1 MPDVQEVFRMSTQK
15 VKPDPGALERQFGQQ
30 RRRTIRRKAGV
41 YGLVAAL
48 VVIAAVAVREGVVSA
63 RHVPAGQPS
72 HQTVP
77 GAAPVGTVTFDGAKC
92 WFQRSTVDPIQS
104 GALAFEA
111 VNSSGERV
119 MFDSWTISKGY
130 TFREFSATIRED
142 AWDAAHGR
150 PGHGFPSDKE
160 VTYLGSDIVPANT
173 TQMIGTL
180 MGKGDQAI
188 ACLKPYDGGGPRE
201 RFRPAGLAGPIH
213 VR

>member
-30 RRRTIRRKAGV
+30 RRRTIRRKVSV
-41 YGLVAAL
+41 YGLVAAF

-77 GAAPVGTVTFDGAKC
+77 GAAPVGTVTFDGSKC

-111 VNSSGERV
+111 VNSSGQRV
-119 MFDSWTISKGY
+119 MFDSWTLSKGY
-130 TFREFSATIRED
+130 TFREFEATIIKD

-150 PGHGFPSDKE
+150 PGRGFPSDKE
-160 VTYLGSDIVPANT
+160 ITYLQSDIVPANT
-173 TQMIGTL
+173 TQMIGVL
-180 MGKGDQAI
+180 MGEGRHAI

>member
-1 MPDVQEVFRMSTQK
+1 MSTQK

-92 WFQRSTVDPIQS
+92 WFQR
-104 GALAFEA
+104 
-111 VNSSGERV
+111 
-119 MFDSWTISKGY
+119 
-130 TFREFSATIRED
+130 
-142 AWDAAHGR
+142 
-150 PGHGFPSDKE
+150 
-160 VTYLGSDIVPANT
+160 
-173 TQMIGTL
+173 
-180 MGKGDQAI
+180 
-188 ACLKPYDGGGPRE
+188 
-201 RFRPAGLAGPIH
+201 
-213 VR
+213 

>member
-1 MPDVQEVFRMSTQK
+1 MPDVEEVFGMSTQK

-41 YGLVAAL
+41 YGLVAAF

-63 RHVPAGQPS
+63 RHVPADQPS
-72 HQTVP
+72 QTTVP
-77 GAAPVGTVTFDGAKC
+77 GAAPVGTVTFDGSKC
-92 WFQRSTVDPIQS
+92 WFQRATVDPIQS
-104 GALAFEA
+104 GVVLFEA

-119 MFDSWTISKGY
+119 MFDSWTLLKGY
-130 TFREFSATIRED
+130 TFREFDATIRKD

-150 PGHGFPSDKE
+150 PGRGFPSDKE
-160 VTYLGSDIVPANT
+160 VTYLQSDVVPANSSGTIVT
-173 TQMIGTL
+173 T
-180 MGKGDQAI
+180 MGEGRQAI
-188 ACLKPYDGGGPRE
+188 ACLQPYDGGGPSE